1 MSLLL
6 RLGLVLASAQQEAGD
21 HVPHQILIAQRNHV
35 EVGLPKILG
44 VGKQRCKKAI
54 AALSREAKNE
64 HPVKKPLRLVK
75 HLHWELAV
83 ASLDDVL

>member
-6 RLGLVLASAQQEAGD
+6 RLGLVLASAEQEAGY

-35 EVGLPKILG
+35 EVGLPEILG
-44 VGKQRCKKAI
+44 VGKQCGKKAI
-54 AALSREAKNE
+54 AAFSREAKNE

-75 HLHWELAV
+75 HLHRELTV

>member
-6 RLGLVLASAQQEAGD
+6 RLGLVLASAEQEAGY

-35 EVGLPKILG
+35 EVGLPEILG
-44 VGKQRCKKAI
+44 VGKQCGKKAS
-54 AALSREAKNE
+54 AAFSREAKNE

-75 HLHWELAV
+75 HLHRELAV

>member
-6 RLGLVLASAQQEAGD
+6 RLGLVLASAEQEAGN

-35 EVGLPKILG
+35 EVGLPEILG
-44 VGKQRCKKAI
+44 VGKQRGKKAI
-54 AALSREAKNE
+54 AAFSREAKNE

-75 HLHWELAV
+75 HLHRELTV